1 MKRLNNKGMSI
12 IEIILCFALA
22 SLIIIS
28 LYNIIDSISSNKRTE
43 ETKFILSYQKT
54 EFTKV
59 IMADIIKNG
68 LQSIVVNGNK
78 KPVTKTVVD
87 TPVDLYKKNLAS
99 ATPSNNCAIFDAKQ
113 WLCKNGAYN
122 DTAQE
127 SPIMFK
133 SSATSILVIS
143 FNFKNGMQKELR
155 ILKQIGNY
163 DLPSQPGG
171 GTTKIG
177 DKFYVAYGEP
187 NNIIPTEYRGKNANP
202 YAESGVEIMDFD
214 SFGYAKEGH
223 YKKYETRIGNI
234 NISMNAKFLK
244 LDLRFDHPELK
255 QTYGMYFITPT
266 TIDQAYPVD
275 LYN

>member
-43 ETKFILSYQKT
+43 ETKFMLSYQKT

-59 IMADIIKNG
+59 IMADIIRNG
-68 LQSIVVNGNK
+68 LQSITVNGNK
-78 KPVTKTVVD
+78 KDVVKTVVD
-87 TPVDLYKKNLAS
+87 TPPEIYKIA
-99 ATPSNNCAIFDAKQ
+99 PNNCKTFNATT
-113 WLCKNGAYN
+113 WTCSGGTYN
-122 DTAQE
+122 DTAKS
-127 SPIMFK
+127 SPNIFK
-133 SSATSILVIS
+133 SSATTILVIG
-143 FNFKNGMQKELR
+143 FNFKNGTQKELR

-163 DLPSQPGG
+163 DMKDQPIAAADI
-171 GTTKIG
+171 IG

-187 NNIIPTEYRGKNANP
+187 AQAIPLENRGQSANKYKND
-202 YAESGVEIMDFD
+202 GVEIMDFD
-214 SFGYAKEGH
+214 SLGYRIVGKN
-223 YKKYETRIGNI
+223 KQYETRIGNI
-234 NISMNAKFLK
+234 NVSMELNFLK

-266 TIDQAYPVD
+266 TVDQSYPLD
-275 LYN
+275 IGY

>member
-28 LYNIIDSISSNKRTE
+28 LYNIIDSISTNKRTE

-78 KPVTKTVVD
+78 KAVSKTVVD
-87 TPVDLYKKNLAS
+87 TPADLYKKNLRD
-99 ATPSNNCAIFDAKQ
+99 NNCATFDAKQ
-113 WLCKNGAYN
+113 WLCKNGGDGAYN
-122 DTAQE
+122 DAAQE
-127 SPIMFK
+127 SPIIFK
-133 SSATSILVIS
+133 SSATSILVIA
-143 FNFKNGMQKELR
+143 FNFKNGTQKELR

-163 DLPSQPGG
+163 DLPTQPGG

-187 NNIIPTEYRGKNANP
+187 QSIIPTEKRGQIASA
-202 YAESGVEIMDFD
+202 YSSSGVEIMDFD
-214 SFGYAKEGH
+214 SFGYAKEGK

-234 NISMNAKFLK
+234 NISMNANFLK

-266 TIDQAYPVD
+266 TIDKAYPVD